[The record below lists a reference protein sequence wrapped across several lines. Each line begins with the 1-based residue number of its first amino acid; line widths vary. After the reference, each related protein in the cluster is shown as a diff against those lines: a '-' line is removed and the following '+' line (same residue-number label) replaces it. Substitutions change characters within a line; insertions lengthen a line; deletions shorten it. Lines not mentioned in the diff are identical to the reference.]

1 MSIIETSKI
10 KIQLANPTG
19 LGLFGLAI
27 VTLVAASQKLHITEG
42 LSYVIVYA
50 IFLGATAQ
58 LLASIF
64 DFLHDNIWGATVF
77 GAYAFFWYA
86 IATCWM
92 MKMGVFGPILAAAT
106 DVGQIG
112 FAFLGYL
119 IFSVFMTIG
128 ALEVNK
134 MIFTIMVMI
143 DVLLAALTLNAFGVA
158 PALTGTIAGISE
170 MIVSLLSFYACAAV
184 VLNTHFGKAFMPM
197 GKPFGIFKK

>member
-1 MSIIETSKI
+1 MNEKV
-10 KIQLANPTG
+10 KIQVANPTG

-27 VTLVAASQKLHITEG
+27 VTFVAASQKLHITDG

-58 LLASIF
+58 LIASFF

-77 GAYAFFWYA
+77 GAYAFFWYG

-92 MKMGVFGPILAAAT
+92 MNMGVFGPILAAAA

-128 ALEVNK
+128 AMEVNK
-134 MIFTIMVMI
+134 MIFTIMVVI
-143 DVLLAALTLNAFGVA
+143 DILLTALTLNAFGVA
-158 PALTGTIAGISE
+158 PALTGTIGGMAE
-170 MIVSLLSFYACAAV
+170 MTTALLCFYAASAV
-184 VLNTHFGKAFMPM
+184 VLNTHFGRPFLPM

>member
-1 MSIIETSKI
+1 MSTIETNKI

-27 VTLVAASQKLHITEG
+27 VTLVAASQKLHITAG

-50 IFLGATAQ
+50 IFMGATLQ
-58 LLASIF
+58 LIASIL
-64 DFLHDNIWGATVF
+64 DFFHENIWGATVF

-106 DVGQIG
+106 DIGQIG

-119 IFSVFMTIG
+119 IFSVLMTIG
-128 ALEVNK
+128 AMEVNK
-134 MIFTIMVMI
+134 VIFTIMVMI
-143 DVLLAALTLNAFGVA
+143 DILLAALTLNAFGVS
-158 PALTGTIAGISE
+158 PVLTGKIAGISE
-170 MIVSLLSFYACAAV
+170 LIVSLLSFYACSAV
-184 VLNTHFGKAFMPM
+184 VLNTHFGRAFMPM